1 MRADRLLSILM
12 TLQLRGR
19 VTAATLAAQ
28 LEVST
33 RTIYRDVDAL
43 SGAGIPIV
51 TDRGPSGGL
60 SLVAGFR
67 TDLTGLSMDEVVA
80 LPFMGLGDV
89 ASALGLSAAAQL
101 ARSKLLAA
109 LPPSGRERAGRA
121 SDCFHL
127 DAVDWYRRAPAPP
140 TLRDVAAAV
149 WAAQRID
156 IDYESWQG
164 RRRRVIEPL
173 GLVLKAGHWYL
184 VARAESRK
192 CPAIYRLSSIRTA
205 QVLPE
210 HFTRPAR
217 FNLAKMWQDQVS
229 LFEASLRRQRAT
241 IRVSEQAMSRADRLG
256 ADAAEAIQAAAPDKQ
271 GWRRAKI
278 WIEGVN
284 HAASL
289 ILGFGTEIEVLAPT
303 ALRREMKQ
311 RAANVCSMYDLP
323 T

>member
-19 VTAATLAAQ
+19 VTAAALAAQ

-60 SLVAGFR
+60 SLMDGFR
-67 TDLTGLSMDEVVA
+67 TDLTGLSIDEVVA

-140 TLRDVAAAV
+140 ALRGVAAAV

-164 RRRRVIEPL
+164 LRKRTVEPL

-184 VARAESRK
+184 VARTPLRAS
-192 CPAIYRLSSIRTA
+192 PSIYRLSSIRA
-205 QVLPE
+205 ARNLPE
-210 HFTRPAR
+210 RFSRPAR
-217 FNLAKMWQDQVS
+217 FNLAKIWQDQVS
-229 LFEASLRRQRAT
+229 RFETSLRRERAT

-256 ADAAEAIQAAAPDKQ
+256 ADAAEAIHAAAPDKQ
-271 GWRRAKI
+271 GSRCARI

-289 ILGFGTEIEVLAPT
+289 LLGFGTDIEVLAPA
-303 ALRREMKQ
+303 ALRREIAQ
-311 RAANVCSMYDLP
+311 RAAKVCSMYDLA

>member
-19 VTAATLAAQ
+19 VTATALAAE

-43 SGAGIPIV
+43 SGAGIPVV
-51 TDRGPSGGL
+51 THRGPSGGL
-60 SLVAGFR
+60 SLMDGFR
-67 TDLTGLSMDEVVA
+67 TDLTGLSVDEVVA
-80 LPFMGLGDV
+80 LPFMGLGQV
-89 ASALGLSAAAQL
+89 ASALGLSGAAQL

-127 DAVDWYRRAPAPP
+127 DAVDWYRRAPTPP
-140 TLRDVAAAV
+140 TLREVAAAV

-164 RRRRVIEPL
+164 RRRRVVEPL

-184 VARAESRK
+184 VARTQYRNS
-192 CPAIYRLSSIRTA
+192 PAIFRLSGIVAA
-205 QVLPE
+205 QGLPE
-210 HFTRPAR
+210 RFTRPAR
-217 FNLAKMWQDQVS
+217 FNLAKTWQDQVS
-229 LFEASLRRQRAT
+229 LFEASLRRERAT
-241 IRVSEQAMSRADRLG
+241 IRLSAQAMSRVDRLG
-256 ADAAEAIQAAAPDKQ
+256 ADAAEAIQAAAPDRR
-271 GWRRAKI
+271 GWRRARI

-289 ILGFGTEIEVLAPT
+289 LLGFGTDVEVLAPA
-303 ALRREMKQ
+303 ALRREIAQ
-311 RAANVCSMYDLP
+311 RAARLCSMYGLL

>member
-12 TLQLRGR
+12 TLQRRGR
-19 VTAATLAAQ
+19 VTAAALAAQ

-51 TDRGPSGGL
+51 TERGPSGGL
-60 SLVAGFR
+60 SLLAGFR
-67 TDLTGLSMDEVVA
+67 TDLTGLSVDEVVA
-80 LPFMGLGDV
+80 LPFMGLGQV

-127 DAVDWYRRAPAPP
+127 DAVDWYRRAPTPP
-140 TLRDVAAAV
+140 TLRAVAAAV

-164 RRRRVIEPL
+164 RRRRVVEPL

-184 VARAESRK
+184 VARTQARSS
-192 CPAIYRLSSIRTA
+192 PAIYRLSSIFAA
-205 QVLPE
+205 QGLPE
-210 HFTRPAR
+210 HFARPAQ
-217 FNLAKMWQDQVS
+217 FNLAKTWQDQVS
-229 LFEASLRRQRAT
+229 LFEASLRRERAT
-241 IRVSEQAMSRADRLG
+241 IRLSAQAMSRADRLG
-256 ADAAEAIQAAAPDKQ
+256 AEAAEAIHAAAPDKK
-271 GWRRAKI
+271 GWRRARI

-289 ILGFGTEIEVLAPT
+289 LLGFGTDVEVLAPA
-303 ALRREMKQ
+303 ALRREIAQ
-311 RAANVCSMYDLP
+311 RAARVYSMYDLP